1 MMECHEHALFQRQ
14 LHFVEPSPTDHR
26 RIADGKDVFAENN
39 NFFLRKNAEK
49 NSYICRMNYSENRAI
64 YIWQNSDWPNFKWN
78 DPQVSPLLNSVQERQ
93 ARLLGMLS
101 ALGFD
106 LQKQTALESM
116 TEDVVRSSEIE
127 GELLNRDS
135 VRSSIAR
142 HLGVSLPS
150 AGSSDHYTEGVVQ
163 VAVDAVK
170 NCNMPL
176 DKERL
181 CNWHAALF
189 PTGRSGMYRITVAD
203 WRQGEEAMLVV
214 SGAMGKELV
223 HYEAPPSSVVPR
235 EMDRFMQWFN
245 GDQPA
250 NQLLKA
256 AVAHLWF
263 VAVHPFDDGNGR
275 LTRTLTDMLIARGTG
290 MQCYSV
296 SAEILK
302 SRKDYYAILERTTC
316 GDLDITEWLLWF
328 LQRIEAAIITSEQS
342 LRGVLRKTEFWNSHA
357 DTEFNERQRKIINRL
372 YDGFE
377 GPLTSSKWAKI
388 CHCSPDTALRDITS
402 LIEKGVLTKA
412 PSGGRNTHYTLAD

>member
-1 MMECHEHALFQRQ
+1 M
-14 LHFVEPSPTDHR
+14 
-26 RIADGKDVFAENN
+26 
-39 NFFLRKNAEK
+39 
-49 NSYICRMNYSENRAI
+49 YICRMNYSCKKAI
-64 YIWQNSDWPNFKWN
+64 YIWQNTDWPRFMW
-78 DPQVSPLLNSVQERQ
+78 DDSQVSPLLNSVQERQ

-142 HLGVSLPS
+142 HLGVTLPS
-150 AGSSDHYTEGVVQ
+150 AGSSDHYTEGIVQ

-181 CNWHAALF
+181 FNWHAALF

-203 WRQGEEAMLVV
+203 WRQGEEPMLVV
-214 SGAMGKELV
+214 SGAMGKERV

-235 EMDRFMQWFN
+235 EMGRFMQWFN
-245 GDQPA
+245 GNQPT

-256 AVAHLWF
+256 AIAHLWF

-316 GDLDITEWLLWF
+316 GDTDVTEWLLWF
-328 LQRIEAAIITSEQS
+328 LQRIKAAIITSEQS
-342 LRGVLRKTEFWNSHA
+342 LSGVLRKTEFWNSHA
-357 DTEFNERQRKIINRL
+357 NTEFNERQRKIINRL

-402 LIEKGVLTKA
+402 LIEKGVLVKA
-412 PSGGRNTHYTLAD
+412 PSGGRNTHYILFDESLKN

>member
-1 MMECHEHALFQRQ
+1 MQPIPPRH
-14 LHFVEPSPTDHR
+14 HR
-26 RIADGKDVFAENN
+26 WTAEGLSIIKKTFAEKKVVI
-39 NFFLRKNAEK
+39 LRKNAEN
-49 NSYICRMNYSENRAI
+49 NSYICRMNFSDKKAI
-64 YIWQNSDWPNFKWN
+64 YIWQCIDWPNFKWEEAL
-78 DPQVSPLLNSVQERQ
+78 VSPLLNSVQERQ

-106 LQKQTALESM
+106 MQKQTALESM

-142 HLGVSLPS
+142 HLGVTLPS
-150 AGSSDHYTEGVVQ
+150 AGSSDHYIEGIVQ

-170 NCNMPL
+170 NCHMPL

-203 WRQGEEAMLVV
+203 WRQGDDPMLVV
-214 SGAMGKELV
+214 SGAMGKERV
-223 HYEAPPSSVVPR
+223 HYEAPPSSGVPY
-235 EMDRFMQWFN
+235 EMGRFMQWFN

-316 GDLDITEWLLWF
+316 GDMNITDWILWF
-328 LQRIEAAIITSEQS
+328 LHQIEAAIITSEQS

-402 LIEKGVLTKA
+402 LIEKGVLVKA
-412 PSGGRNTHYTLAD
+412 PSGGRNTHYALAIN

>member
-1 MMECHEHALFQRQ
+1 
-14 LHFVEPSPTDHR
+14 
-26 RIADGKDVFAENN
+26 
-39 NFFLRKNAEK
+39 
-49 NSYICRMNYSENRAI
+49 MNYSGKKAV
-64 YIWQNSDWPNFKWN
+64 YVWQNADWPNFRW
-78 DPQVSPLLNSVQERQ
+78 DDSQVALLLNSVQEHQ

-101 ALGFD
+101 VLGFD
-106 LQKQTALESM
+106 MQKRTALESM

-142 HLGVSLPS
+142 HLGVSMPS
-150 AGSSDHYTEGVVQ
+150 VGSGDHYIEGVVQ

-203 WRQGEEAMLVV
+203 WRQGDEPMLVV
-214 SGAMGKELV
+214 SGALGKERV
-223 HYEAPPSSVVPR
+223 HYEAPPSSAVPH

-245 GDQPA
+245 GNQPA

-275 LTRTLTDMLIARGTG
+275 LTRTLTDLLIARESG
-290 MQCYSV
+290 MHCYSV

-302 SRKDYYAILERTTC
+302 SRKDYYAILERTTS
-316 GDLDITEWLLWF
+316 GDMDITEWLLWF
-328 LQRIEAAIITSEQS
+328 LQRIEAAITTSEQS

-357 DTEFNERQRKIINRL
+357 DIEFNERQRKIINRL

-402 LIEKGVLTKA
+402 LIDKGVLVKA
-412 PSGGRNTHYTLAD
+412 PSGGRNTHYILFDE

>member
-1 MMECHEHALFQRQ
+1 M
-14 LHFVEPSPTDHR
+14 
-26 RIADGKDVFAENN
+26 NN
-39 NFFLRKNAEK
+39 NG
-49 NSYICRMNYSENRAI
+49 NRAV
-64 YIWQNSDWPNFKWN
+64 YIWQHADWPNFKWN
-78 DPQVSPLLNSVQERQ
+78 EARVSEMLVSVQARQ
-93 ARLLGMLS
+93 SRLVGMLS
-101 ALGFD
+101 ALGFN

-142 HLGVSLPS
+142 HLGMELPS
-150 AGSSDHYTEGVVQ
+150 PGRSDHYTEGVVQ

-170 NCNMPL
+170 NCNRPL

-181 CNWHAALF
+181 CDWHAALF
-189 PTGRSGMYRITVAD
+189 PTGRSGMYRITVGD
-203 WRQGEEAMLVV
+203 WRQGDDPMLVV
-214 SGAMGKELV
+214 SGAMGKERV
-223 HYEAPPSSVVPR
+223 HYQAPPSSGVAR
-235 EMDRFMQWFN
+235 EMDAFLKWFE
-245 GDQPA
+245 GDWPS

-290 MQCYSV
+290 MHCYSV

-302 SRKDYYAILERTTC
+302 CRKDYYAVLERTTC
-316 GDLDITEWLLWF
+316 GGLDITEWLLWF
-328 LQRIEAAIITSEQS
+328 MDRIDAAVSVSERSLQ
-342 LRGVLRKTEFWNSHA
+342 GVLRKTEFWDSHSGI
-357 DTEFNERQRKIINRL
+357 EFNERQRKVINRL
-372 YDGFE
+372 FDGFD

-402 LIEKGVLTKA
+402 LLEKGVLAKA
-412 PSGGRNTHYTLAD
+412 SSGGRNTHYVLAGDEHD

>member
-1 MMECHEHALFQRQ
+1 MKQ
-14 LHFVEPSPTDHR
+14 
-26 RIADGKDVFAENN
+26 DGK
-39 NFFLRKNAEK
+39 
-49 NSYICRMNYSENRAI
+49 RAI
-64 YIWQNSDWPNFKWN
+64 YIWQHTDWPNFRWDNEK
-78 DPQVSPLLNSVQERQ
+78 VSEELISVQNRQ

-106 LQKQTALESM
+106 MQKQTALESM
-116 TEDVVRSSEIE
+116 TEDVLRSSEIE

-142 HLGVSLPS
+142 HLGISLPS
-150 AGSSDHYTEGVVQ
+150 TGGSDHYTEGIVQ
-163 VAVDAVK
+163 VAIDAVK
-170 NCNMPL
+170 NCQAIL

-203 WRQGEEAMLVV
+203 WRQGDEPMLVV
-214 SGAMGKELV
+214 SGALGKERV
-223 HYEAPPSSVVPR
+223 HYEAPPSSAMPL
-235 EMDRFMQWFN
+235 EMERFLQWFN
-245 GDQPA
+245 GNKPT

-256 AVAHLWF
+256 AIAHLWF

-275 LTRTLTDMLIARGTG
+275 LTRTLTDMLIARETG

-302 SRKDYYAILERTTC
+302 NRKTYYTILEKTTC
-316 GDLDITEWLLWF
+316 GNMDITDWMLWF
-328 LQRIEAAIITSEQS
+328 LQQIKTAIITSEQR
-342 LRGVLRKTEFWNSHA
+342 LQGTLKKTEFWSRH
-357 DTEFNERQRKIINRL
+357 DDSDFNERQRKVINRL

-388 CHCSPDTALRDITS
+388 CHCSPDTALRDITA
-402 LIEKGVLTKA
+402 LIEMGVLIKA
-412 PSGGRNTHYTLAD
+412 SSGGRSTHYSLATNIETGME

>member
-1 MMECHEHALFQRQ
+1 
-14 LHFVEPSPTDHR
+14 
-26 RIADGKDVFAENN
+26 
-39 NFFLRKNAEK
+39 
-49 NSYICRMNYSENRAI
+49 MNYSDKKAI
-64 YIWQNSDWPNFKWN
+64 YIWQCIDWPNFKWEEAL
-78 DPQVSPLLNSVQERQ
+78 VSPLFNSVQERQ

-142 HLGVSLPS
+142 HLGVTLPS
-150 AGSSDHYTEGVVQ
+150 AGSSDHYTEGIVQ

-181 CNWHAALF
+181 FNWHAALF

-203 WRQGEEAMLVV
+203 WRQGVEPMLVV
-214 SGAMGKELV
+214 SGAMGKERV

-245 GDQPA
+245 GNQPA

-256 AVAHLWF
+256 AVTHLWF

-275 LTRTLTDMLIARGTG
+275 LTRTLTDMLIARGSG

-316 GDLDITEWLLWF
+316 GDMDITEWLLWF

-402 LIEKGVLTKA
+402 LIEKGVLVKA

>member
-1 MMECHEHALFQRQ
+1 
-14 LHFVEPSPTDHR
+14 
-26 RIADGKDVFAENN
+26 
-39 NFFLRKNAEK
+39 
-49 NSYICRMNYSENRAI
+49 MNYRGKKAM
-64 YIWQNSDWPNFKWN
+64 YIWQNTDWPKFKW
-78 DPQVSPLLNSVQERQ
+78 DDLQVTPLLNLVQEHQ
-93 ARLLGMLS
+93 SRLLGMLS

-106 LQKQTALESM
+106 LQKKTVLESM

-142 HLGVSLPS
+142 HLGINLPS
-150 AGSSDHYTEGVVQ
+150 TGNSDHYIEGIVQ

-170 NCNMPL
+170 NCNTLL

-203 WRQGEEAMLVV
+203 WRQGDEPMLVV
-214 SGAMGKELV
+214 SGAMGKERV
-223 HYEAPPSSVVPR
+223 HYEAPPSSVVPL

-245 GDQPA
+245 GDKPA

-275 LTRTLTDMLIARGTG
+275 LTRTLTDMLTARGSG

-296 SAEILK
+296 SAEIMK

-316 GDLDITEWLLWF
+316 GGMDITEWLLWF
-328 LQRIEAAIITSEQS
+328 LQRIEAAISTSEQS
-342 LRGVLRKTEFWNSHA
+342 LRDVLRKTEFWNSHA
-357 DTEFNERQRKIINRL
+357 DTEFNERQRKVINRL

-402 LIEKGVLTKA
+402 LIEKGVLVKT
-412 PSGGRNTHYTLAD
+412 PSGGRNTHYILSDNPLKQ

>member
-1 MMECHEHALFQRQ
+1 M
-14 LHFVEPSPTDHR
+14 T
-26 RIADGKDVFAENN
+26 
-39 NFFLRKNAEK
+39 
-49 NSYICRMNYSENRAI
+49 
-64 YIWQNSDWPNFKWN
+64 
-78 DPQVSPLLNSVQERQ
+78 PLLNLVQEHLS
-93 ARLLGMLS
+93 RLRGMLS

-106 LQKQTALESM
+106 LQKKTALESM

-142 HLGVSLPS
+142 HLGINLPS
-150 AGSSDHYTEGVVQ
+150 TGNSDHYIEGIVQ

-170 NCNMPL
+170 NCNTLL

-203 WRQGEEAMLVV
+203 WRQGDEPMLVV
-214 SGAMGKELV
+214 SGAMGKERV
-223 HYEAPPSSVVPR
+223 HYEAPPSSVVPL

-245 GDQPA
+245 GDKPA

-275 LTRTLTDMLIARGTG
+275 LTRTLTDMLTARGSG

-296 SAEILK
+296 SAEIMK

-316 GDLDITEWLLWF
+316 GGMDITEWLLWF
-328 LQRIEAAIITSEQS
+328 LQRIEAAISTSEQS
-342 LRGVLRKTEFWNSHA
+342 LRDVLRKTEFWNSHA
-357 DTEFNERQRKIINRL
+357 DTEFNERQRKVINRL

-402 LIEKGVLTKA
+402 LIEKGVLVKT
-412 PSGGRNTHYTLAD
+412 PSGGRNTHYILSDNPLKQ

>member
-1 MMECHEHALFQRQ
+1 
-14 LHFVEPSPTDHR
+14 
-26 RIADGKDVFAENN
+26 
-39 NFFLRKNAEK
+39 
-49 NSYICRMNYSENRAI
+49 MNYRGKKAI
-64 YIWQNSDWPNFKWN
+64 YIWQNTDWPKFRW
-78 DPQVSPLLNSVQERQ
+78 DDLQVTPLLNLVQEHLS
-93 ARLLGMLS
+93 RLRGMLS

-106 LQKQTALESM
+106 LQKKTALESM

-142 HLGVSLPS
+142 HLGINLPS
-150 AGSSDHYTEGVVQ
+150 TGNSDHYIEGIVQ

-170 NCNMPL
+170 NCNTLL

-203 WRQGEEAMLVV
+203 WRQGDEPMLVV
-214 SGAMGKELV
+214 SGAMGKERV
-223 HYEAPPSSVVPR
+223 HYEAPPSSVVPL

-245 GDQPA
+245 GDKPA

-275 LTRTLTDMLIARGTG
+275 LTRTLTDMLTARGSG

-296 SAEILK
+296 SAEIMK

-316 GDLDITEWLLWF
+316 GGMDITEWLLWF
-328 LQRIEAAIITSEQS
+328 LQRIEAAISTSEQS
-342 LRGVLRKTEFWNSHA
+342 LRDVLRKTEFWNSHA
-357 DTEFNERQRKIINRL
+357 DTEFNERQRKVINRL

-402 LIEKGVLTKA
+402 LIEKGVLVKT
-412 PSGGRNTHYTLAD
+412 PSGGRNTHYILSDNPLKQ

>member
-1 MMECHEHALFQRQ
+1 MKQ
-14 LHFVEPSPTDHR
+14 D
-26 RIADGKDVFAENN
+26 
-39 NFFLRKNAEK
+39 EK
-49 NSYICRMNYSENRAI
+49 RAI
-64 YIWQNSDWPNFKWN
+64 YIWQHTDWPNFKWDN
-78 DPQVSPLLNSVQERQ
+78 VKVSEELNSVQTRQ

-116 TEDVVRSSEIE
+116 TEDVLRSSEIE

-142 HLGVSLPS
+142 HLGISLPS
-150 AGSSDHYTEGVVQ
+150 TGGNDHYTEGVVQ
-163 VAVDAVK
+163 VAIDAVK
-170 NCNMPL
+170 NCQEIL

-203 WRQGEEAMLVV
+203 WRQGDEPMLVV
-214 SGAMGKELV
+214 SGALGKERV
-223 HYEAPPSSVVPR
+223 HYEAPPSLAIPL
-235 EMDRFMQWFN
+235 EMEHFLQWFN
-245 GDQPA
+245 GNKPT

-275 LTRTLTDMLIARGTG
+275 LTRTLTDMLIARETG

-302 SRKDYYAILERTTC
+302 NRKKYYTLLEKTTC
-316 GDLDITEWLLWF
+316 GNMDITDWMLWF
-328 LQRIEAAIITSEQS
+328 LQQIEAAIITSEQR
-342 LRGVLRKTEFWNSHA
+342 LQGTLRKTEFWSQHV
-357 DTEFNERQRKIINRL
+357 DYDFNERQRKVINRL

-388 CHCSPDTALRDITS
+388 CHCSPDTALRDITA
-402 LIEKGVLTKA
+402 LIELGILIKA
-412 PSGGRNTHYTLAD
+412 PSGGRSTHYALATNIEKGME

>member
-1 MMECHEHALFQRQ
+1 MYF
-14 LHFVEPSPTDHR
+14 
-26 RIADGKDVFAENN
+26 
-39 NFFLRKNAEK
+39 
-49 NSYICRMNYSENRAI
+49 CRMNNSGKKTI
-64 YIWQNSDWPNFKWN
+64 YIWQNTDWPNFKW
-78 DPQVSPLLNSVQERQ
+78 DEAQVSTLLNSVQERQ
-93 ARLLGMLS
+93 SRLLGMLY

-127 GELLNRDS
+127 GEMLNRDS

-142 HLGVSLPS
+142 HLGVNLPS

-203 WRQGEEAMLVV
+203 WRQGEEPMLVV
-214 SGAMGKELV
+214 SGAMGRERV
-223 HYEAPPSSVVPR
+223 HYEAPPSAVIPH
-235 EMDRFMQWFN
+235 EMDCFLQWFN
-245 GDQPA
+245 GDQPS

-256 AVAHLWF
+256 AIAHLWF

-316 GDLDITEWLLWF
+316 GDMDITEWLLWF
-328 LQRIEAAIITSEQS
+328 LQRIDAAIIISEQS
-342 LRGVLRKTEFWNSHA
+342 LRGALRKTEFWNSHA

-402 LIEKGVLTKA
+402 LIEKGVLVKE
-412 PSGGRNTHYTLAD
+412 PSGGRNTHYSLAVTSLSVMP

>member
-1 MMECHEHALFQRQ
+1 MNNK
-14 LHFVEPSPTDHR
+14 
-26 RIADGKDVFAENN
+26 GK
-39 NFFLRKNAEK
+39 KT
-49 NSYICRMNYSENRAI
+49 I
-64 YIWQNSDWPNFKWN
+64 YIWQQTDWPDFTW
-78 DPQVSPLLNSVQERQ
+78 DISFIEPMLNSVQERQ
-93 ARLLGMLS
+93 ARLLGKLE

-142 HLGVSLPS
+142 HLGVNLPS
-150 AGSSDHYTEGVVQ
+150 AGGSDHYTEGVVQ

-170 NCNMPL
+170 NCQAPL

-203 WRQGEEAMLVV
+203 WRKGDEPMLVV
-214 SGAMGKELV
+214 SGAMGKERV
-223 HYEAPPSSVVPR
+223 HYEAPPSSVVPM
-235 EMDRFMQWFN
+235 EMNRFLQWLN
-245 GDQPA
+245 GDKPT

-256 AVAHLWF
+256 AIAHLWF

-302 SRKDYYAILERTTC
+302 SRKEYYSILEKTTC
-316 GDLDITEWLLWF
+316 GDTDITEWLMWF
-328 LQRIEAAIITSEQS
+328 LQRIEAAILTSEQNLS
-342 LRGVLRKTEFWNSHA
+342 GVLRKTEFWNSHA
-357 DTEFNERQRKIINRL
+357 NTEFNERQRKVINRL

-388 CHCSPDTALRDITS
+388 CHCSPDTALRDIS
-402 LIEKGVLTKA
+402 ALIDMGILTKA
-412 PSGGRNTHYTLAD
+412 TSGGRNTHYLLTE

>member
-1 MMECHEHALFQRQ
+1 M
-14 LHFVEPSPTDHR
+14 
-26 RIADGKDVFAENN
+26 
-39 NFFLRKNAEK
+39 
-49 NSYICRMNYSENRAI
+49 
-64 YIWQNSDWPNFKWN
+64 YIWQNTDWPKFKW
-78 DPQVSPLLNSVQERQ
+78 DDLQVTPLLNLVQEHQ
-93 ARLLGMLS
+93 SRLLGMLS

-106 LQKQTALESM
+106 LQKKTALESM

-142 HLGVSLPS
+142 HLGINLPS
-150 AGSSDHYTEGVVQ
+150 TGNSDHYIEGIVQ

-170 NCNMPL
+170 NCNTLL

-203 WRQGEEAMLVV
+203 WRQGDEPMLVV
-214 SGAMGKELV
+214 SGAMGKERV
-223 HYEAPPSSVVPR
+223 HYEAPPSSVVPL

-245 GDQPA
+245 GDKPA

-275 LTRTLTDMLIARGTG
+275 LTRTLTDMLTARGSG

-296 SAEILK
+296 SAEIMK

-316 GDLDITEWLLWF
+316 GGMDITEWLLWF
-328 LQRIEAAIITSEQS
+328 LQRIEAAISTSEQS
-342 LRGVLRKTEFWNSHA
+342 LRDVLRKTEFWNSHA
-357 DTEFNERQRKIINRL
+357 DTEFNERQRKVINRL

-402 LIEKGVLTKA
+402 LIEKGVLVKT
-412 PSGGRNTHYTLAD
+412 PSGGRNTHYILSDNPLKQ

>member
-1 MMECHEHALFQRQ
+1 
-14 LHFVEPSPTDHR
+14 
-26 RIADGKDVFAENN
+26 
-39 NFFLRKNAEK
+39 
-49 NSYICRMNYSENRAI
+49 MNYSSKKNI
-64 YIWQNSDWPNFKWN
+64 YIWQNIDWSNFKLN
-78 DPQVSPLLNSVQERQ
+78 ETQVSSLLNTVQERQ

-142 HLGVSLPS
+142 HLGVNLPS
-150 AGSSDHYTEGVVQ
+150 AGNSDHYTEGIVQ

-170 NCNMPL
+170 NCNVPL

-203 WRQGEEAMLVV
+203 WRQGDEPMLVV
-214 SGAMGKELV
+214 SGAFGKEWV
-223 HYEAPPSSVVPR
+223 HYEAPPSSIVPQ
-235 EMDRFMQWFN
+235 EMDRFLQWFN
-245 GDQPA
+245 GDRPS

-302 SRKDYYAILERTTC
+302 NRKEYYAILERTTC
-316 GDLDITEWLLWF
+316 GNTDITEWLLWF
-328 LQRIEAAIITSEQS
+328 LHRIESAIITSEQS
-342 LRGVLRKTEFWNSHA
+342 LKGVLRKIEFWNRHA
-357 DTEFNERQRKIINRL
+357 DTEFNERQRKVINRL

-402 LIEKGVLTKA
+402 LIEKGVLVKA
-412 PSGGRNTHYTLAD
+412 PSGGRNTHYTLSI